1 MIDACV
7 RRAFL
12 CGDAYEHRRQW
23 IEDKLLELAEHFC
36 IDVAAY
42 AIMSNHYHVV
52 LFINHEA
59 VMALSDIEVVQ
70 RWHGLFKGNML
81 SQKLEKGEQL
91 SQSEWR
97 VLSKTIDEWRIR
109 LTSISWFMRV
119 LNESIARLANEED
132 QCTGRFWEGRF
143 KSQALLDEKALA
155 ACMAYVDLNPIRAKM
170 AKTPES
176 SDHTSI
182 KQRAESAS
190 IASQPNRQRQQPEN
204 LLPFVG
210 NPRKNMPQGIPFKL
224 TDYLELV
231 DLTGRLKR
239 QDKRGSIDVS
249 LSPILSRLGIQSDD
263 WLRATN
269 NFEVDFHRWVGSSMS
284 IEVLTEEKG
293 IRYIRQQSACRRV
306 FG

>member
-1 MIDACV
+1 MTLPRSSQIDLSTTPYYHCVSRCV
-7 RRAFL
+7 RRVFL

-23 IEDKLLELAEHFC
+23 VEDKLLELADHFC

-42 AIMSNHYHVV
+42 VIMSNHYHVV

-70 RWHGLFKGNML
+70 RWHCLFKGNML
-81 SQKLEKGEQL
+81 SQKLEKGDQL

-182 KQRAESAS
+182 KLRVESTS
-190 IASQPNRQRQQPEN
+190 TASQPNRQRQQPKN

-239 QDKRGSIDVS
+239 QDKRGAIDVS

-263 WLRATN
+263 WLRATD
-269 NFEVDFHRWVGSSMS
+269 NFEVDFQRTGHPR
-284 IEVLTEEKG
+284 I
-293 IRYIRQQSACRRV
+293 
-306 FG
+306 